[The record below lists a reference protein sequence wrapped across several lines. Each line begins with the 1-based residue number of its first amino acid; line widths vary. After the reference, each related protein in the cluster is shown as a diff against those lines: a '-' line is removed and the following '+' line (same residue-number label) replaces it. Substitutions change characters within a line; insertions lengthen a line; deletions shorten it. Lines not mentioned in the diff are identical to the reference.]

1 MIFVDSDIFLIDL
14 RYRRDAKFDQ
24 NRDFLDALEASGL
37 GATTL
42 PNLLELCGILS
53 FNLNRQ
59 QLWEFFHY
67 FPHRYG
73 IRVVPES
80 TLDRR
85 LPPFAVRTLL
95 NLMARQAAFGD
106 ALILAVLAQH
116 QRNVDLFVSWN
127 ARHFEG
133 RIDAEA
139 LPPSDAIHRL

>member
-1 MIFVDSDIFLIDL
+1 MIFVDSDVFLIDL
-14 RYRRDAKFDQ
+14 RYRRDEKFDQ
-24 NRDFLDALEASGL
+24 NRAFLDTLESSGV

-67 FPHRYG
+67 FPDRFGVH
-73 IRVVPES
+73 IVPES

-95 NLMARQAAFGD
+95 NIIARQSAFGD
-106 ALILAVLAQH
+106 ALILAVLEQH
-116 QRNVDLFVSWN
+116 QRDVDLIVSWN

-133 RIDAEA
+133 RIDVEA